1 MGNVTKSIDGDG
13 KVGIPYHKDHT
24 GMVLI
29 NINSEDFPVKIVD
42 GKVVLDTKD
51 VFQGNYNPTVR
62 YSGHD

>member
-1 MGNVTKSIDGDG
+1 M
-13 KVGIPYHKDHT
+13 GIPYHKDHT

-51 VFQGNYNPTVR
+51 VFQGKYNPTVR

>member
-1 MGNVTKSIDGDG
+1 
-13 KVGIPYHKDHT
+13 
-24 GMVLI
+24 MVLI

-51 VFQGNYNPTVR
+51 VFQGKYNPTVR